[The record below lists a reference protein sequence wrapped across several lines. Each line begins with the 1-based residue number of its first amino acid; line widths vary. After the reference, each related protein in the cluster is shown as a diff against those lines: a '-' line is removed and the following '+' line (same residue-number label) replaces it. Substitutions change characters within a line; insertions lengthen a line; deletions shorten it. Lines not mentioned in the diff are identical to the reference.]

1 MRLHSFI
8 SYILNILKI
17 YKEDPADAHRP
28 NKEAPSNEQAAFLQ
42 SFTENANFVFRYSPT
57 ANTIFR
63 PILTS
68 YVRNPLIMDDTDLKF
83 TQTAQK
89 EASLSFAMSKMV

>member
-1 MRLHSFI
+1 ML
-8 SYILNILKI
+8 YTYK
-17 YKEDPADAHRP
+17 YKEDLADAHRP
-28 NKEAPSNEQAAFLQ
+28 NKMAPSTEQAALLQ

-68 YVRNPLIMDDTDLKF
+68 YVRNPLIMDDTELEIHLDSAEVSIAPLQCRKWS
-83 TQTAQK
+83 
-89 EASLSFAMSKMV
+89 ERL

>member
-8 SYILNILKI
+8 SYILKL
-17 YKEDPADAHRP
+17 YKEDLADADRP
-28 NKEAPSNEQAAFLQ
+28 NKTAPATEQAAFLQ

-57 ANTIFR
+57 ANTIFH

-68 YVRNPLIMDDTDLKF
+68 YVRNPLIMDDTELEIQVF
-83 TQTAQK
+83 NRHRRRRHR
-89 EASLSFAMSKMV
+89 SFAMSQMV